1 MSIWTPE
8 WSLTVG
14 GTTYTDLTLAD
25 VSITSGRTDIYSQ
38 ATAGYAS
45 FTILNFDD
53 TPVSINLN
61 GQVNIRVKDS
71 AGDYVNLFGGYVTDI
86 DLDVTSSGTGGLV
99 QNMKVIALGSL
110 SKLPKSLTLGILS
123 QDQDG
128 DQIYT
133 ILEPLL
139 FDSWNEVP
147 AAETWAGYTPTV
159 TWAEAENSGL
169 GEIDRPGDYL
179 LRARS
184 SSVTDVYSLVA
195 ALANSGLGYI
205 YEDNQGRICYADSTH
220 RNEYLATNGYTV
232 VSGNTALAS
241 GIKTSLKSGD
251 IRNSVTINYGGSG
264 GGGGGGGGGGSATAS
279 EPSSIAVYGLQA
291 QAIDTSL
298 QNNSDAE
305 DQADFYLSIR
315 AFPEAQFRSITFPLG
330 NPEID
335 DSDRD
340 ALLNCFMGLPIDI
353 SDLPQNINNGRFQG
367 FVEGWTFRAS
377 YNGLAITLTVSP
389 TAYSLQAARWN
400 TVSVAES
407 WNTLSNTLDWNEAT
421 IVA

>member
-14 GTTYTDLTLAD
+14 GTTYTNLTLAD

-61 GQVNIRVKDS
+61 GQVTIRVKDS
-71 AGDYVNLFGGYVTDI
+71 TGTYVNLFGGYITDI

-110 SKLPKSLTLGILS
+110 SKLPKSLTEGVLAK
-123 QDQDG
+123 DFDG

-133 ILEPLL
+133 ILSQLL
-139 FDSWNEVP
+139 FAQWNEVP
-147 AAETWAGYTPTV
+147 AIETWAGYTPTV

-169 GEIDRPGDYL
+169 GEIDRPGDYEL
-179 LRARS
+179 TARS

-205 YEDNQGRICYADSTH
+205 YEDNQGRIAYADSTH
-220 RNEYLATNGYTV
+220 RNAYLSANGYV
-232 VSGNTALAS
+232 EVSGNTALAS

-251 IRNSVTINYGGSG
+251 IRNSVTIKYKNGQTVSD
-264 GGGGGGGGGGSATAS
+264 SDL
-279 EPSSIAVYGLQA
+279 ESIALYGLQA
-291 QAIDTSL
+291 QSIETTLELEA
-298 QNNSDAE
+298 DAE
-305 DQADFYLSIR
+305 NQAAFYLGIR

-335 DSDRD
+335 DNDRD
-340 ALLNCFMGLPIDI
+340 ALLNVFMGLPIDI
-353 SDLPQNINNGRFQG
+353 IDLPLNIGGGRFQG
-367 FVEGWTFRAS
+367 FVEGWTLRAS
-377 YNGLAITLTVSP
+377 YNGLSITTTVSP
-389 TAYSLQAARWN
+389 TAYSLQAVKWSD
-400 TVSVAES
+400 VSVAEN
-407 WNTLSNTLDWNEAT
+407 WTTLSNTLEWYEAT
-421 IVA
+421 QVF

>member
-1 MSIWTPE
+1 MTIWTPE
-8 WSLTVG
+8 WSLTVNG
-14 GTTYTDLTLAD
+14 SNDYANLTLAD

-53 TPVSINLN
+53 SPVTMNLN
-61 GQVNIRVKDS
+61 DQVTISVKDS
-71 AGDYVNLFGGYVTDI
+71 TGTFVNLFGGYVTDL
-86 DLDVTSSGTGGLV
+86 DLEVKSSGTGGMV
-99 QNMKVIALGSL
+99 QNMKIIALGAL
-110 SKLPKSLTLGILS
+110 SKLPKSLTDGVLAK
-123 QDQDG
+123 DFDG

-133 ILEPLL
+133 ILNALL
-139 FDSWNEVP
+139 FNTWNEVP
-147 AAETWAGYTPTV
+147 AAETWAGYNPTT
-159 TWAEAENSGL
+159 TWANAENSGL
-169 GEIDRPGDYL
+169 GEIDQPGNYEL
-179 LRARS
+179 TARS

-220 RNEYLATNGYTV
+220 RNTYLATNGYTS

-251 IRNSVTINYGGSG
+251 IRNSVSIKYKNNQTV
-264 GGGGGGGGGGSATAS
+264 SASSA
-279 EPSSIAVYGLQA
+279 ESIALYGLQA
-291 QAIDTSL
+291 QSIQTTLEKLA
-298 QNNSDAE
+298 DAE
-305 DQADFYLSIR
+305 DQADFYLGIR

-340 ALLNCFMGLPIDI
+340 ALLNAFMGLAIDI
-353 SDLPQNINNGRFQG
+353 TDLPDNIGNGRFQG
-367 FVEGWTFRAS
+367 FIEGWTFRAS

-389 TAYSLQAARWN
+389 TAYSLQAAKWN
-400 TVSVAES
+400 DVSVAET
-407 WNTLSNTLDWNEAT
+407 WNSLSNTLDWNEAI

>member
-61 GQVNIRVKDS
+61 GQVAIRVKDS
-71 AGDYVNLFGGYVTDI
+71 TGAYVNLFGGYITDI

-110 SKLPKSLTLGILS
+110 SKLPKSLTEGVLAK
-123 QDQDG
+123 DFDG
-128 DQIYT
+128 DQIYS
-133 ILEPLL
+133 ILAPLL

-147 AAETWAGYTPTV
+147 PAETWAGYTPTV

-169 GEIDRPGDYL
+169 GEIDRPGDYEL
-179 LRARS
+179 TARS

-205 YEDNQGRICYADSTH
+205 YEDNQGRIAYADSTH
-220 RNEYLATNGYTV
+220 RNQYLATNGYTV

-251 IRNSVTINYGGSG
+251 IRNSVTIKYKNGQTVSD
-264 GGGGGGGGGGSATAS
+264 S

-291 QAIDTSL
+291 QAIETSL
-298 QNNSDAE
+298 ELTTDAE
-305 DQADFYLSIR
+305 DQAAFYLGIR

-340 ALLNCFMGLPIDI
+340 ALLNVFMGLPLDI
-353 SDLPQNINNGRFQG
+353 TDLPLNIGGGRFQG

-377 YNGLAITLTVSP
+377 YNGLSITTTVSP
-389 TAYSLQAARWN
+389 TAYSLQATRWN
-400 TVSVAES
+400 SVSVAET
-407 WNTLSNTLDWNEAT
+407 WNTLSNTLEWQDAT